1 MYRAVV
7 LTTLVLLM
15 LAVAGVSVAQED
27 RIFADGSNS
36 DDSPGSAAPE
46 KASFGATVAE
56 DPETTSAPPSASSK
70 PEDGEDTPEA
80 TVVTEPTVEETEE
93 PTVGPRSSSRRLP
106 LARTTSVSRR
116 TAAGTSASPPTT
128 PGIPA
133 VASPKSVG
141 TKESLGAASAS
152 KRSPSATKARTPSRS
167 APRRRR
173 PIYVMAIASERA
185 DRDSTIRSRPEVDYR
200 CPRLGLMHPSASSR
214 SYSGARKYRS
224 MCGSL
229 RT

>member
-36 DDSPGSAAPE
+36 DDSPVSAAPE

-80 TVVTEPTVEETEE
+80 TVVTEP
-93 PTVGPRSSSRRLP
+93 R
-106 LARTTSVSRR
+106 
-116 TAAGTSASPPTT
+116 
-128 PGIPA
+128 
-133 VASPKSVG
+133 
-141 TKESLGAASAS
+141 
-152 KRSPSATKARTPSRS
+152 
-167 APRRRR
+167 
-173 PIYVMAIASERA
+173 
-185 DRDSTIRSRPEVDYR
+185 
-200 CPRLGLMHPSASSR
+200 
-214 SYSGARKYRS
+214 
-224 MCGSL
+224 
-229 RT
+229 